1 MPEEHAVGTDEP
13 RLSWDPRYQPCIPTV
28 ASDGSL
34 AHRSLCAL
42 FRDAEKLSDLDC
54 VTPGEM
60 VVLTEHLLAICFAS
74 RNCPFSPEEWLS
86 WITEKR
92 DLAPVADWLT
102 DQPADAWDLFH
113 PKTPFGQ
120 NVGLKSQ
127 LQENGTGPA
136 QLVIERA
143 GDYNQHLDHHHL
155 EHGEPLPAAE
165 AFRALLTQHVY
176 APYGR
181 GRLSGDEELG
191 KWITYMASGRLLGR
205 IRVVAIGR
213 TLGETLRLN
222 LYPPEGP
229 GGPLNTSW
237 TTEGIERRSFEKKA
251 KPRAPRSS
259 ADLHSALY
267 RSILMRPSRDE
278 RGQIVVDRVLIG
290 AGEELD
296 LDPERHLQDAVFTQT
311 LGGQSKPLWPSPT
324 RALWRDAHALYSAV
338 DNVTHGLYARL
349 YSLRTAM
356 ARREGAPYRLRAV
369 GLITKQSLPA
379 DWLQGSYPFGPF
391 MVGHLHRASY
401 RGSVIAEYVARML
414 KSAAVVA
421 FENVYSA
428 ARAADEPGGLE
439 RFDAREKFWPDAAP
453 SFDLLLDRVVEE
465 HAIDDDDPVSEPL
478 LDYAETLRTMARAH
492 LVRRLDSL
500 PPNNRSYQ
508 ARARAEE
515 CFDRGMRSA
524 KAPAELRGEI
534 AHD

>member
-1 MPEEHAVGTDEP
+1 MAT
-13 RLSWDPRYQPCIPTV
+13 
-28 ASDGSL
+28 DGSS
-34 AHRSLCAL
+34 ATHSLRTL

-54 VTPGEM
+54 ATPGEA
-60 VVLTEHLLAICFAS
+60 VALIEHLLAICFAS
-74 RNCPFSPEEWLS
+74 GNCPSSPEEWLS

-92 DLAPVADWLT
+92 DLAPVVDWLA
-102 DQPADAWDLFH
+102 DQPADVWDLFH
-113 PKTPFGQ
+113 PDTPFGQ
-120 NVGLKSQ
+120 NALLAER
-127 LQENGTGPA
+127 LQEEGTGPA

-143 GDYNQHLDHHHL
+143 GDYSQHLDHHHL

-181 GRLSGDEELG
+181 GRLSGDKKGDEKGDKEPG

-205 IRVVAIGR
+205 IRVIAVGR
-213 TLGETLRLN
+213 SLGETLRLN

-229 GGPLNTSW
+229 GEPLNTSW
-237 TTEGIERRSFEKKA
+237 TTAGVERRSFKEKA

-267 RSILMRPSRDE
+267 RSILMQPSCDGQ
-278 RGQIVVDRVLIG
+278 GQIVVHRVLIG

-296 LDPERHLQDAVFTQT
+296 LDPERHLQDAVFAQT

-324 RALWRDAHALYSAV
+324 RALWLEAHALYSAV

-356 ARREGAPYRLRAV
+356 ARHEGAPFRLRAV

-391 MVGHLHRASY
+391 MVRHLHRASY

-439 RFDAREKFWPDAAP
+439 RFDARWKFWPDAAP